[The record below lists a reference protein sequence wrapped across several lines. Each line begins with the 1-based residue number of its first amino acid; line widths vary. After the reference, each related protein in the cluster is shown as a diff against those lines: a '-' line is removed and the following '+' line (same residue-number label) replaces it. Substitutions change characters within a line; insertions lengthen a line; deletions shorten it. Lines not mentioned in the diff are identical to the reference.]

1 VYQDLEVKAISRLE
15 SLYQYQVEVGRTALE
30 QATEMVN
37 NDDKSELVA
46 TIADALKRLEEP
58 KKILEANL
66 PA

>member
-1 VYQDLEVKAISRLE
+1 
-15 SLYQYQVEVGRTALE
+15 
-30 QATEMVN
+30 MVN
-37 NDDKSELVA
+37 NDDKSELIA